1 MKAVDIKAPLLYFL
15 PDKLSGK
22 PYMRTTP
29 LIRISGVT
37 AGSLLFG
44 MLLSQNAIN
53 WPIRPGFLG
62 FGLMLL
68 GALAVRLYWLKLKLA
83 APGSPERSLWI
94 GLSTNAIIGGHLLGM
109 LWQIGP
115 KMQLHS
121 LQTHA
126 LAGDNWTLV
135 LGAALAWWIARD
147 PDPRQDERDGWIS
160 NQGTHWAY
168 YALVIVLIAL
178 SLMLGFGIGAS
189 TKQMSQPLIAH
200 LLIGALMF
208 SFAVANA
215 RQLCIYA
222 RDQQR
227 QSVEESDL

>member
-1 MKAVDIKAPLLYFL
+1 MLRMP
-15 PDKLSGK
+15 S
-22 PYMRTTP
+22 MR
-29 LIRISGVT
+29 IFVVA

-44 MLLSQNAIN
+44 VLLSQNAVN

-68 GALAVRLYWLKLKLA
+68 GALSVRRYWLKLKFA

-135 LGAALAWWIARD
+135 FGAAVAWWIARD
-147 PDPRQDERDGWIS
+147 PDPRQDERDSWIT

-168 YALVIVLIAL
+168 YALVSVLIAL

-208 SFAVANA
+208 SCLVANT
-215 RQLCIYA
+215 RQLYIYA
-222 RDQQR
+222 RDQQL
-227 QSVEESDL
+227 ESAELERP